1 MINSAAWRP
10 GFLVVRPFVN
20 ELVSTAFT
28 EIYNRVF
35 NDYNFDDILPPT

>member
-10 GFLVVRPFVN
+10 GFVIVRPFVN

-28 EIYNRVF
+28 EIYDRVF
-35 NDYNFDDILPPT
+35 NNFDFNEILPPS